1 MTHLKKGI
9 AAALSLTMVLGLT
22 ACQSAQGNAAGTE
35 GALKETQGQA
45 AETENKDSARA
56 VKAENV
62 MEKHA
67 SGDDASG
74 EKVELTF
81 WARASSADNN
91 QTITMDEFN
100 ASQDRIHVTV
110 ECYGDNYEEV
120 LKLACNSGEV
130 PDIFEISGLSD
141 VKSYID
147 AGLAYPMDEY
157 LTEELK
163 AEFNPSAFTKYA
175 YDGQVYAIPHMTRY
189 IRVYYNRDLFEK
201 AELDPDNFP
210 TTLEG
215 MYDAAKAIT
224 EAGNGE
230 FYGFGLPIK
239 SGSTWE
245 RNIDDIAIL
254 SGLTGPYGFDYTT
267 GKFDFSKQ
275 KPIIEFFAKM
285 YEDGIM
291 MPGSESIDIEVLRAN
306 FIANKVGMY
315 FDGNWMVNGYNN
327 EIEGGDVTNWDT
339 ALVPVF
345 EGTERAKDYL
355 MLESGHCISSSS
367 EHPAEAFE
375 AISYLLHNV
384 YSAPARKDASKVAPS
399 LSLIDKDNAEIN
411 ASPEVQKLKGIKGL
425 SMDTENLSSFTVTP
439 HSALTLEGDSRDT
452 VYPLLI
458 IQGSSMDMDA
468 ELDKLS
474 ETYNSALENAVSE
487 GLLEE
492 KDLKPEG
499 FDYYTR

>member
-1 MTHLKKGI
+1 MKGMKKKI
-9 AAALSLTMVLGLT
+9 AAALSAAMVLGLT
-22 ACQSAQGNAAGTE
+22 ACAGGTDTEAGKNAEANKETNAGTKSGTEAAGADAKAD
-35 GALKETQGQA
+35 GETK
-45 AETENKDSARA
+45 KDDGN
-56 VKAENV
+56 E
-62 MEKHA
+62 EKI
-67 SGDDASG
+67 
-74 EKVELTF
+74 ELTL

-100 ASQDRIHVTV
+100 ASQDKIHVNV

-147 AGLAYPMDEY
+147 AGLAAPMNDYITDEFRG
-157 LTEELK
+157 
-163 AEFNPSAFTKYA
+163 EFNPSAFTKYV
-175 YDGQVYAIPHMTRY
+175 YDGQIYAIPHMTRF

-201 AELDPDNFP
+201 AGLNPDQFP

-224 EAGNGE
+224 DAGNGE

-245 RNIDDIAIL
+245 RNVDDISIL
-254 SGLTGPYGFDYTT
+254 SGLTGPYAFDFTT
-267 GKFDFSKQ
+267 GKFDFAKE
-275 KPIIEFFAKM
+275 KPIIEYFSKM
-285 YEDGIM
+285 YQDGLM

-327 EIEGGDVTNWDT
+327 EIEGGDTTNWDT

-355 MLESGHCISSSS
+355 MLESGHCISASSKYP
-367 EHPAEAFE
+367 EEAFE

-384 YSAPARKDASKVAPS
+384 YSAPARKDASKAAPS
-399 LSLIDKDNAEIN
+399 LSLIDADNAKIN
-411 ASPEVQKLKGIKGL
+411 ASPEVQKLKGIYGL
-425 SMDTENLSSFTVTP
+425 NTDTENLSSFVVTP
-439 HSALTLEGDSRDT
+439 HSSLTLEGDSRDT
-452 VYPLLI
+452 VYPMLI
-458 IQGSSMDMDA
+458 IQGDSMDMDA
-468 ELDKLS
+468 ELQKLS
-474 ETYNSALENAVSE
+474 DTYNAALEKAVGE
-487 GLLEE
+487 GVLDE

>member
-1 MTHLKKGI
+1 MKGMKKSL
-9 AAALSLTMVLGLT
+9 AAALALSMVM
-22 ACQSAQGNAAGTE
+22 SVPV
-35 GALKETQGQA
+35 A
-45 AETENKDSARA
+45 AEGNMSE
-56 VKAENV
+56 
-62 MEKHA
+62 
-67 SGDDASG
+67 
-74 EKVELTF
+74 EKVEITF

-100 ASQDRIHVTV
+100 ESQDKIHVTV

-120 LKLACNSGEV
+120 LKLACNSGEI

-141 VKSYID
+141 VNSYID
-147 AGLAYPMDEY
+147 AGLAYPMNEFM
-157 LTEELK
+157 TEEWK
-163 AEFNPSAFTKYA
+163 ADFNPSAFTKYN
-175 YDGQVYAIPHMTRY
+175 YDGDVYAIPQMTRF

-201 AELDPDNFP
+201 AGLNPDEFP

-224 EAGNGE
+224 EVGNGE

-267 GKFDFSKQ
+267 GKFDFAKE

-285 YEDGIM
+285 YEDGLM

-355 MLESGHCISSSS
+355 MLESGHCISSTS

-384 YSAPARKDASKVAPS
+384 YSAPARKDPKRVAPS
-399 LSLIDKDNAEIN
+399 LSLIDADNERIN
-411 ASPEVQKLKGIKGL
+411 SSPEVQALKGSQGL
-425 SMDTENLSSFTVTP
+425 SKDTENLSSFTVTP
-439 HSALTLEGDSRDT
+439 HSVLTLEGDSRDT

-468 ELDKLS
+468 ELQKLS
-474 ETYNSALENAVSE
+474 DTYNAALETAVAE
-487 GLLEE
+487 GLLNES
-492 KDLKPEG
+492 DLKPEG